1 MNLKYN
7 KTESGEYICHHCQ
20 FTAKNQSTMHYHLKK
35 HEGPLPHPCKHC
47 SARFM
52 QKSLLELHIRS
63 RHSETLE
70 KKDTFK
76 CPCGECDYED
86 IRKGNRNIHFIRIH
100 LRDILDKL
108 NDTPT
113 EPNCMIAC
121 KECKHNFKS
130 MTQFFYHAIDCVK
143 VSPDHIHYDEWK
155 YIKS

>member
-7 KTESGEYICHHCQ
+7 TTESGEYICHHCQ

-76 CPCGECDYED
+76 CPCEGCHYED
-86 IRKGNRNIHFIRIH
+86 IRKGNRLIHFVRVH
-100 LRDILDKL
+100 MKDLS
-108 NDTPT
+108 DTLKTKTDQEGCVTECKCCNKGFKNLTQFYYHASDCIEPT
-113 EPNCMIAC
+113 E
-121 KECKHNFKS
+121 KHTEYSNWK
-130 MTQFFYHAIDCVK
+130 AIK
-143 VSPDHIHYDEWK
+143 A
-155 YIKS
+155 